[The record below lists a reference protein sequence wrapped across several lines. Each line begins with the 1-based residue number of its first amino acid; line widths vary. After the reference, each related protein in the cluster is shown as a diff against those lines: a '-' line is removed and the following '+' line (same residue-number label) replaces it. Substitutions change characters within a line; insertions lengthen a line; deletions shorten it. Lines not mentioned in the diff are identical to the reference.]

1 MRQDGIT
8 WRQRVFD
15 PDEEERRL
23 ARLRRVALEVM
34 GILASDDA
42 RRLDAFCRLFGT
54 WNDKINLGGARSFEE
69 LVDEHLV
76 DAFAA
81 RGLILPGDL
90 VVDIGSGGGLPAVPL
105 ACLCRDASFELW
117 EPRAKR
123 AAFLRTAVRELD
135 LRDRVSIVGR
145 RLEVT
150 SRGEEAPSSASG
162 GARPY
167 SVAMSRATWTPP
179 EWLVRARQFAPSAR
193 ALVFTT
199 ATGLVG
205 LEPPAKVVT
214 YGPHRRL
221 AVFLPRP

>member
-1 MRQDGIT
+1 
-8 WRQRVFD
+8 VFD
-15 PDEEERRL
+15 PDEEEEARL

-34 GILASDDA
+34 GILAPDDA
-42 RRLDAFCRLFGT
+42 RRLDAFCRLFAA
-54 WNDKINLGGARSFEE
+54 WNVKINLGGARSFGE

-81 RGLILPGDL
+81 RGLILPGDF

-105 ACLCRDASFELW
+105 ACLCPDASFELW

-150 SRGEEAPSSASG
+150 SRGEEAASKTPG

-179 EWLVRARQFAPSAR
+179 EWLVRARQLAPSAR
-193 ALVFTT
+193 VLVFTT
-199 ATGLVG
+199 ATGLAG
-205 LEPPAKVVT
+205 LEPPARVAA

-221 AVFLPRP
+221 AVYLPQGCST